1 MNYLP
6 TTHVLVM
13 TPRFDAFTVKL
24 IYYPRATIQ
33 LSYEGIFLLAQNFN
47 LRWRLPEGAIISKV
61 YATNAAFDFYHHTDD
76 ALGVTIDA
84 RT

>member
-24 IYYPRATIQ
+24 IYYPRAAIASFNGPWIGLTAARLLKIGQ
-33 LSYEGIFLLAQNFN
+33 LLVSTRIY
-47 LRWRLPEGAIISKV
+47 
-61 YATNAAFDFYHHTDD
+61 
-76 ALGVTIDA
+76 GV
-84 RT
+84 